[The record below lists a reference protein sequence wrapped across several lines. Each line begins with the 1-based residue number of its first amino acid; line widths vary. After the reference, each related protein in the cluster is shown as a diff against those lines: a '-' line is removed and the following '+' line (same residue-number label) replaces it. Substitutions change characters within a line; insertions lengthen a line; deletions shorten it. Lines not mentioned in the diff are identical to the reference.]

1 MFDLIFPNL
10 DREQANK
17 CKICD
22 NKKEAEADEKSDED
36 KSD

>member
-1 MFDLIFPNL
+1 VFDLIFPNL

-22 NKKEAEADEKSDED
+22 NKEAESDEKSDDD